1 MFEMNR
7 NTISLDSKST
17 EELLKEVQS
26 LQQRLSQAESRFKT
40 IFDNT
45 NDITLV
51 LENELITGINEK
63 ALEVFGISESQVKN
77 KSVLDFCP
85 GYQADGSSSAEKFR
99 QKIKLALLGLPQK
112 FVCELQDSA
121 GKVFFSKVKLASFS
135 ENRSSQLLCTIK
147 VENKESDA
155 EVYFLESEKT
165 FQSLADNA
173 PVLLRMTNSNNFF
186 YYFSKQWL
194 KFTGRNLE
202 EEQNNGWISNIH
214 EEDLNEILVNMDL
227 AFKKRKKYE
236 VTYRLRRYDKKYRW
250 VLDTGIP
257 RVSSQGKFSGY
268 ISATID
274 ITERKLAEEAESREK
289 ALLES
294 EKKLQRSLSQSKIL
308 SLTTNSEG
316 VITFCNEELLNAAGK
331 PAGELIGKN
340 LFDVF
345 RPYGGDNIT
354 SRNFK
359 NLIER
364 EDFTEPITGVVPLEN
379 GENLVI
385 RFSSIVLKNA
395 RGQVIGITIV
405 GENITERRRVRQELE
420 KTNAQL
426 KELFDNSSDLIQI
439 FTSEGELRFVN
450 EAWKTKLGYSDEEIS
465 KLLLRDLVHKD
476 YLEGTYNNLKLIG
489 NGEKL
494 EKFETV
500 FITKFG
506 KNIFVSGRVNCT
518 IEEGGPSE
526 FRGIFYDI
534 TERIR
539 AEKAQSL
546 YYKIANLTTTSS
558 NLDALYKSV
567 FEELNKILKVQNLA
581 ISLRDEKNDKI
592 LFPFFVSELENPHE
606 IKQQKNVT
614 RLLAE
619 FTFERS
625 KPLIIYDDG
634 IQRIADQ
641 KKLVLDSR
649 LPLIWLGVQI
659 NVEGRPAG
667 VISFHSYKDRTAYNH
682 KDLELLDFIASQV
695 SLALERKSN
704 EAKII
709 SQSARLKAIFEST
722 THQIWSIDRNF
733 NFTSFNQN
741 YADAL
746 QRYYGVTPTLGE
758 QNGLNYLVPS
768 LSNFW
773 ETKYHKAFKG
783 EIVNFQTSVIDL
795 KGNKVWR
802 DVFLNPIF
810 LPDGTIEEVSV
821 IANDITEKK
830 LSEVAL
836 QESEEKFRNIFES
849 FQDIYFR
856 CDVRGTITM
865 ISPSILEL
873 TGYTSQEVLG
883 KNIEQ
888 FFSSSDYS
896 LAIFKKLISK
906 RRLRNFESRVYTK
919 LGKDLQCLCNIRL
932 VYRRNHPLEIEGVA
946 RDISTLIRTNDE
958 LRKAKDLAE
967 RSLKIKERFLA
978 NMSHEIRTPMNG
990 IIGML
995 DLIGSTRLDKE
1006 QSEYLRTIKKSSET
1020 LLTILNDIL
1029 DLSKIEA
1036 GKMEIRKRPVNIRG
1050 TFEKLYNL
1058 FSQQAAINETKLE
1071 YKVAKDLPGYFL
1083 LDETRLLQVLSN
1095 LTSNAIKFSKG
1106 RGKIHVNLS
1115 LQQKKGELHILKVKI
1130 KDSGIGIS
1138 KEDLKKLFDTFS
1150 QVDNSMT
1157 KKFGGT
1163 GLGLAISKELTKSM
1177 GGDIGVYSTP
1187 GLGSTFWF
1195 TFEAEEIDQPED
1207 KPQTLSNEAI
1217 KKVFGK
1223 KMPYILLVDDNDVN
1237 RKVAGQILV
1246 KSGCKVDTAES
1257 GDEAIQMVQQN
1268 HYDLVFMDIQMPK
1281 KDGVQVTREIKMLG
1295 LEDLPPIVA
1304 MTAYSMEEDRKKF
1317 MDNGLDDYI
1326 SKPIQAKTII
1336 QKVVDWLENKR
1347 PSEVIEQKIAEVPED
1362 LKIINP
1368 AVLEE
1373 LSKYGGDEMVE
1384 GVLQD
1389 FVKEAEES
1397 LKNCGDA
1404 LRVSDYETIRSEL
1417 HTLKGNSGTLGVER
1431 FAWYV
1436 TQLERE
1442 LKKSIYEDIQ
1452 KKLKQIDESFDEFK
1466 DTYKFFLKTNT
1477 TEPNL

>member
-1 MFEMNR
+1 MIDLEN
-7 NTISLDSKST
+7 KST
-17 EELLKEVQS
+17 QELKKEIEKLQHQLVQS
-26 LQQRLSQAESRFKT
+26 QSRFKT
-40 IFDNT
+40 LFDT
-45 NDITLV
+45 SNDVSLV
-51 LENELITGINEK
+51 LENETITDCNEK
-63 ALEVFGISESQVKN
+63 ALEVFQIAEEHLKE
-77 KSVLDFCP
+77 KSVLEFCP
-85 GYQADGSSSAEKFR
+85 VYQADGSASAEKFR

-112 FVCELQDSA
+112 FVCELQNTA
-121 GKVFFSKVKLASFS
+121 GKIFFSKVRLTSFT
-135 ENRSSQLLCTIK
+135 ENRSTQLLCTIK
-147 VENKESDA
+147 VENKEDDA

-186 YYFSKQWL
+186 YYFSKQWT
-194 KFTGRNLE
+194 KFTGRSAD

-214 EEDLNEILVNMDL
+214 EEDLNDVLVSMDL

-257 RVSSQGKFSGY
+257 RVSSLGKFSGY

-294 EKKLQRSLSQSKIL
+294 EKKLQHSLNQSKIL

-316 VITFCNEELLNAAGK
+316 IITFCNEELLTATRKAS
-331 PAGELIGKN
+331 AELIGKS

-345 RPYGGDNIT
+345 RPYGGDSMT
-354 SRNFK
+354 AKNFK
-359 NLIER
+359 TLIER
-364 EDFTEPITGVVPLEN
+364 EDFTEAITGVITLEN

-385 RFSSIVLKNA
+385 RFSSIVLKNS

-405 GENITERRRVRQELE
+405 GENITEKRRVRQELE

-439 FTSEGELRFVN
+439 FTSEGEFRFVN
-450 EAWKTKLGYSDEEIS
+450 EAWKAKLGYNDEEIS
-465 KLLLRDLVHKD
+465 KLRLSDLVHKD
-476 YLEGTYNNLKLIG
+476 YLKGTHDNLALIG
-489 NGEKL
+489 HGEKI

-506 KNIFVSGRVNCT
+506 KNIYVSGRVNCT
-518 IEEGGPSE
+518 IEEGGASE

-581 ISLRDEKNDKI
+581 ISLKEEKTNRI
-592 LFPFFVSELENPHE
+592 HFPFFVSELENPHE
-606 IKQQKNVT
+606 IKQQKNIT

-634 IQRIADQ
+634 IQRIADT
-641 KKLVLDSR
+641 KKLLLESKP
-649 LPLIWLGVQI
+649 PLIWLGVQI
-659 NVEGRPAG
+659 NVEGKAAG

-722 THQIWSIDRNF
+722 THQIWSIDRNY

-746 QRYYGVTPTLGE
+746 QRYYGVTPTIGG

-773 ETKYHKAFKG
+773 VSKYQKAFKG

-802 DVFLNPIF
+802 DVFLNPIY

-830 LSEVAL
+830 MSEVAL

-856 CDVRGTITM
+856 CDMKGIITM

-873 TGYTSQEVLG
+873 TGYSSKDVLG

-888 FFSSSDYS
+888 FFSSSDYT

-906 RRLRNFESRVYTK
+906 RRLRNFESRVHTK
-919 LGKDLQCLCNIRL
+919 EGKDLQCLCNIRL

-946 RDISTLIRTNDE
+946 RDITTLIRTNDE

-995 DLIGSTRLDKE
+995 DLIGSTRLDQE

-1050 TFEKLYNL
+1050 TFEKLYDL

-1071 YKVAKDLPGYFL
+1071 YQIAKDLPAYFL
-1083 LDETRLLQVLSN
+1083 VDETRLLQVLSN

-1106 RGKIHVNLS
+1106 RGRIHIHLS
-1115 LQQKKGELHILKVKI
+1115 QQKKTGENYILKVKI

-1177 GGDIGVYSTP
+1177 GGDIGVISTP

-1195 TFEAEEIDQPED
+1195 TFEAEVVEQPDE
-1207 KPQTLSNEAI
+1207 KPQPLFNEPI
-1217 KKVFGK
+1217 EKVFK
-1223 KMPYILLVDDNDVN
+1223 DSLPYILLVDDNDVN
-1237 RKVAGQILV
+1237 RRVAGQILI
-1246 KSGCKVDTAES
+1246 KSGCKVDMAES
-1257 GDEAIQMVQQN
+1257 GDDAIALVQQN
-1268 HYDLVFMDIQMPK
+1268 QYDLVFMDIQMPK
-1281 KDGVQVTREIKMLG
+1281 KDGVQVTREMKMLG
-1295 LEDLPPIVA
+1295 LDTLPPIVA
-1304 MTAYSMEEDRKKF
+1304 MTAYSMEEDRQKF

-1336 QKVVDWLENKR
+1336 QKVVDWIENKR
-1347 PSEVIEQKIAEVPED
+1347 PTEIEQPKIAEVPD
-1362 LKIINP
+1362 NLLLINP
-1368 AVLEE
+1368 AVLDE

-1384 GVLQD
+1384 GVLED

-1397 LKNCGDA
+1397 LKNCREA
-1404 LRVSDYETIRSEL
+1404 LRVSNFEIIRSEL
-1417 HTLKGNSGTLGVER
+1417 HTLKGNAGTLGIER
-1431 FAWYV
+1431 LAWYV

-1442 LKKSIYEDIQ
+1442 LKKNIYEDVK
-1452 KKLKQIDESFDEFK
+1452 KKLKQIDESFNEYK
-1466 DTYKFFLKTNT
+1466 DNYKFFLRTTTTKTN
-1477 TEPNL
+1477 L